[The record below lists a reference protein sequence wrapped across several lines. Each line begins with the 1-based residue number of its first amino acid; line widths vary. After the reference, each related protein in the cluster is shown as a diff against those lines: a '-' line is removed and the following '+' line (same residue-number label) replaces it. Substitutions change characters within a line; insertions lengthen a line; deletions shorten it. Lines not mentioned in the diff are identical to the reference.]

1 MSKPGLSS
9 PSWIRLFFLIVFAVS
24 LSAAP
29 AAAADVRFASGR
41 NALKIPFRLYSNHV
55 YVHVSVNGSAPLW
68 LLLDTGAGNI
78 LDDRHARALGL
89 KLDSPGR
96 TIGSGEGEV
105 DYAYARDVSYALPG
119 VTVTKQKFAVV
130 KLSDVEQCANSVEV
144 DRQGEIRRR
153 PQPLTGDQRQPLDG
167 VLGAEFFKL
176 FVVEIDYGTQSISL
190 YHPGSYKYDGQG
202 EVIPLEIAGHIFAR
216 GSLKSSKS
224 GVMPGRFL
232 IDTGAMT
239 SLMLNRPFV
248 EKSGL
253 MPPADQTRPF
263 ELCGIGGGSPSRIG
277 TLESLRL
284 GSIEVKNPI
293 AVFSEARAGSLASED
308 YDGMIGNAMLRHF
321 KVVFD
326 YSRKRMILEAP

>member
-9 PSWIRLFFLIVFAVS
+9 PSWIRLFLFTIFAVS
-24 LSAAP
+24 LSATP
-29 AAAADVRFASGR
+29 AAASDVRFASGR

-55 YVHVSVNGSAPLW
+55 YMHVAVNGSAPLW
-68 LLLDTGAGNI
+68 FLLDTGAGNI
-78 LDDRHARALGL
+78 IDDRRAQALGL
-89 KLDSPGR
+89 KLGSPGR

-105 DYAYARDVSYALPG
+105 DYAYARDIKYVLSG
-119 VTVTKQKFAVV
+119 VTVTKQRFAVV
-130 KLSDVEQCANSVEV
+130 KLSGVEECSNSVEV
-144 DRQGEIRRR
+144 DRQGEISRRL
-153 PQPLTGDQRQPLDG
+153 QPLMGDQRQPLDG
-167 VLGAEFFKL
+167 VLGNEFFKL

-190 YHPGSYKYDGQG
+190 YDPGSYKYDGQG
-202 EVIPLEIAGHIFAR
+202 EVIPLEIEGHIFIRAP
-216 GSLKSSKS
+216 LKSSKS
-224 GVMPGRFL
+224 GVIPGRFL

-239 SLMLNRPFV
+239 ALMLNRPFV

-263 ELCGIGGGSPSRIG
+263 ELCGIGGGSPARIG

-293 AVFSEARAGSLASED
+293 TIFSEARAGSLASED
-308 YDGMIGNAMLRHF
+308 YDGMIGNATLRHF

-326 YSRKRMILEAP
+326 YSRKRMILESP